1 MKTLRVRDLMT
12 WEAVT
17 VLPDTDT
24 ETAWDLMSG
33 RQLRHLIV
41 VDRDGELLGVVSHRD
56 LLRHALIEQADL
68 PPYVERELLGR
79 TCIRDV
85 MVQPVVTADP
95 EQDAGEA
102 ARSLFDNKIGCLPV
116 VEGSRVTGIL
126 TESDFVRWFGYGS
139 RPAEAVAAPFEA
151 EAVGARLAS
160 PEAWPSLI
168 EEAPGGAVRPP
179 AVS

>member
-12 WEAVT
+12 WEVVT
-17 VLPDTDT
+17 VLPDADTD
-24 ETAWDLMSG
+24 TAWDLMTS

-68 PPYVERELLGR
+68 PLYVERELLER
-79 TCIRDV
+79 TRVRDV

-95 EQDAGEA
+95 EQDAAEA
-102 ARSLFDNKIGCLPV
+102 ARNLFDNKIGCLPV

-139 RPAEAVAAPFEA
+139 RAVETPLAP

-160 PEAWPSLI
+160 GDAWPA
-168 EEAPGGAVRPP
+168 EMA
-179 AVS
+179 